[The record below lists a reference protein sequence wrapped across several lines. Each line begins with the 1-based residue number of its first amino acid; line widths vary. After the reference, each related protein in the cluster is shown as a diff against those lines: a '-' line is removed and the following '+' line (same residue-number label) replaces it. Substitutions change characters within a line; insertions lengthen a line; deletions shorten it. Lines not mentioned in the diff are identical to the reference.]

1 MVDAMRGG
9 TVKIVLVVE
18 VAHDDIHQDRR
29 VEVVRVIAEDVQYML
44 NEKHG
49 GIYRTTEAF
58 VDEKE
63 VGY

>member
-1 MVDAMRGG
+1 M
-9 TVKIVLVVE
+9 KIVLVVE